1 MERKASF
8 TLSVVLESRNL
19 KKNFGGVIALDGVYF
34 QVAKGKIMG
43 LIGPNGAGK
52 TTTIRLVL
60 GLLRPWTGQVSLFG
74 ESPWNNPRVMG
85 RVGVIQ
91 EKPKFPQ
98 GMATLDYLTRISKMH
113 GRSSSHAEEVLNQIG
128 LGDVPRRAIGKLSAG
143 MLQKFALAHA
153 LINEPELII
162 ADEPTSNL
170 DPQARTEVLDR
181 IISVNRENKTT
192 FLISSHLLPE
202 LSRVCDSAAIIN
214 RGKIVAS
221 GSLNDLYQTFRSE
234 VTRVSTDKP
243 DLLAAKIGSLDYVK
257 RVEVVGENIT
267 VESVEG
273 KGRQLY
279 HDVPKLADEIGVQL
293 TGIESKS
300 ASLEELFR
308 RATGSQ

>member
-1 MERKASF
+1 M
-8 TLSVVLESRNL
+8 SVVLESRNL

-52 TTTIRLVL
+52 TTTIKLVL
-60 GLLRPWTGQVSLFG
+60 GLLRPWTGEISLFG
-74 ESPWNNPRVMG
+74 ESPWNNPRVMR

-98 GMATLDYLTRISKMH
+98 GMATLDYLTRISKMY

-181 IISVNRENKTT
+181 IISVNKENKTT

-267 VESVEG
+267 IESFEG
-273 KGRQLY
+273 RGRQLY

-308 RATGSQ
+308 RATGGQ